1 MVKKQLN
8 TGVIGFGLSG
18 KVFHAPFLHTHPGFN
33 LKKIVER
40 NSTESKNIYPELEVV
55 SDYKNLI
62 KDETLD
68 LIAICTPNTLHFS
81 MVKEC
86 LLAGKHVVVE
96 KPFTPTS
103 KEADELIKIS
113 EEKERKIFVYHNR
126 RWDGD
131 FLSIKKILK
140 DNLLGDLYE
149 YEVHFDRFTP
159 DLDQNWRDK
168 NIPGG
173 GILYDLG
180 AHLIDQALNLF
191 GYPDKLNSNIQAQRA
206 NSPVDDYFKIELEY
220 PNLKVVLTAG
230 MMVKDLGPRFI
241 LKGSKGTFTKYG
253 IDPQEDALKKGL
265 MPNTQNWGEEKKKD
279 WGIIDIIIEDE
290 QGNYQIETLP
300 GNYMGFYDNVYDVII
315 NNEKIMVKPEEARN
329 VIKIIELAF
338 KKNITKLQL

>member
-1 MVKKQLN
+1 MFKKQIN
-8 TGVIGFGLSG
+8 TGIIGFGLSG
-18 KVFHAPFLHTHPGFN
+18 KVFHAPFLHVHPGFN

-40 NSTESKNIYPELEVV
+40 NSTESKKIYPDVEVV
-55 SDYKNLI
+55 SDYENLF
-62 KDETLD
+62 KDKTLD
-68 LIAICTPNTLHFS
+68 LIAVCTPNTLHFS

-86 LLAGKHVVVE
+86 LLAGKHVVIE

-113 EEKERKIFVYHNR
+113 EETKRKIFVYHNR

-131 FLSIKKILK
+131 FLSIKNILN

-149 YEVHFDRFTP
+149 YEAHFDRYTP

-191 GYPDKLNSNIQAQRA
+191 GQPDTLNSEIQAQRE
-206 NSPVDDYFKIELEY
+206 NSPVDDYFKLELEY

-241 LKGSKGTFTKYG
+241 LKGSKGIFTKFG
-253 IDPQEDALKKGL
+253 IDPQEDALKNGL
-265 MPNTQNWGEEKKKD
+265 MPNTENWGKEKKKD
-279 WGIIDIIIEDE
+279 WGIIDVIIEGE
-290 QGNYQIETLP
+290 QRNYQIETLP

-315 NNEKIMVKPEEARN
+315 NDEEIMVKPEEACN

-338 KKNITKLQL
+338 KRNTAKL

>member
-1 MVKKQLN
+1 
-8 TGVIGFGLSG
+8 
-18 KVFHAPFLHTHPGFN
+18 
-33 LKKIVER
+33 
-40 NSTESKNIYPELEVV
+40 
-55 SDYKNLI
+55 
-62 KDETLD
+62 
-68 LIAICTPNTLHFS
+68 
-81 MVKEC
+81 
-86 LLAGKHVVVE
+86 
-96 KPFTPTS
+96 
-103 KEADELIKIS
+103 
-113 EEKERKIFVYHNR
+113 
-126 RWDGD
+126 
-131 FLSIKKILK
+131 
-140 DNLLGDLYE
+140 
-149 YEVHFDRFTP
+149 
-159 DLDQNWRDK
+159 
-168 NIPGG
+168 
-173 GILYDLG
+173 
-180 AHLIDQALNLF
+180 
-191 GYPDKLNSNIQAQRA
+191 
-206 NSPVDDYFKIELEY
+206 LEY